1 MKKKSILSLIL
12 LLTVLCGFNSCQ
24 DKPFDPIDDDPEYLL
39 CNATGWYDEYIDSN
53 GYPCTQHNTLHSI
66 PTVTAKKPSYA
77 ISVIF
82 RETLKNFITLSTGNG
97 MTITTDPFTWNTRM
111 VIIFFSTS

>member
-39 CNATGWYDEYIDSN
+39 CNDR
-53 GYPCTQHNTLHSI
+53 
-66 PTVTAKKPSYA
+66 V
-77 ISVIF
+77 V
-82 RETLKNFITLSTGNG
+82 
-97 MTITTDPFTWNTRM
+97 
-111 VIIFFSTS
+111 

>member
-39 CNATGWYDEYIDSN
+39 CNATGWYEIHRFQWLSLHTTHYILF
-53 GYPCTQHNTLHSI
+53 Q
-66 PTVTAKKPSYA
+66 
-77 ISVIF
+77 
-82 RETLKNFITLSTGNG
+82 R
-97 MTITTDPFTWNTRM
+97 
-111 VIIFFSTS
+111 